1 MREFK
6 SLVIDVENKIFE
18 LNGQDMCIED
28 TTYVKIEIDGT
39 EVNFST
45 DKCMHIS
52 EVNNGRTERN

>member
-6 SLVIDVENKIFE
+6 SLVIDVEKKIFE
-18 LNGQDMCIED
+18 LNGQDMGIED

-45 DKCMHIS
+45 DKCLHIS
-52 EVNNGRTERN
+52 EVDNGRRKTS